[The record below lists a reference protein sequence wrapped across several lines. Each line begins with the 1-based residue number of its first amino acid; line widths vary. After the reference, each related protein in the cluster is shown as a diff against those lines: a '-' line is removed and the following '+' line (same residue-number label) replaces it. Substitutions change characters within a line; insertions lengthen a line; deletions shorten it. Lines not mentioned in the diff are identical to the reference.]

1 VNQIP
6 KGRIFSGMRPSGR
19 LHLGNWLGA
28 LKNWVTLQESYEC
41 FYCAVDVHALTTI
54 KDRRDTQSIQI
65 NVYDLVLDWLAAG
78 IDPDKS
84 VIFVQSRVPDVLTL
98 QSLLSMITPLGWL
111 MRVPTFKE
119 RIRQMDTT
127 EDSVSYGLVGY
138 PVLMASDIILYKADT
153 VPVGEDQLPH
163 IELTREIVR
172 RFNSIFDPIFPEPKA
187 VLTESPM
194 ILGTDGFSKMSKS
207 LDNHLELAASPE
219 ETLTRLRSAFTDPK
233 RLRKS
238 DPGTPE
244 VCNIYKLHSYFNSNQ
259 LSKIHNECSNAT
271 RGCVDCKFEL
281 GEKIN
286 ESLEEFRH
294 RRRLLMERPNYV
306 RDVLESGADKA
317 RLIAS
322 ETIAEVKSC
331 MGLY

>member
-1 VNQIP
+1 MNQIP

-28 LKNWVTLQESYEC
+28 LKNWVALQESYEC

-54 KDRRDTQSIQI
+54 KDREEAQSIQG
-65 NVYDLVLDWLAAG
+65 NVYDMVLDWLAAG
-78 IDPDKS
+78 INPDKS
-84 VIFVQSRVPDVLTL
+84 IIFVQSSVPDVLTL

-138 PVLMASDIILYKADT
+138 PVLMTSDIILYKADT

-163 IELTREIVR
+163 IELAREIVR
-172 RFNSIFDPIFPEPKA
+172 RFNNIFEPIFPEPKA
-187 VLTESPM
+187 VLTEAPM
-194 ILGTDGFSKMSKS
+194 IFGTDGFSKMSKS
-207 LDNHLELAASPE
+207 LDNHLELAATPE
-219 ETLTRLRSAFTDPK
+219 ETLK
-233 RLRKS
+233 RLRPAYTDPNRLRKT
-238 DPGTPE
+238 DPGNPE
-244 VCNIYKLHSYFNSNQ
+244 VCNIYKLHNYFNPSQ
-259 LSKIHNECSNAT
+259 LTKIHDECSKAL
-271 RGCVDCKFEL
+271 RGCVDCKIEL

-286 ESLEEFRH
+286 ESLEEFRY
-294 RRRLLMERPNYV
+294 RRKIFEGQPNFV
-306 RDVLESGADKA
+306 NDVLESGAAKA

-322 ETIAEVKSC
+322 ETIDEVRSC
-331 MGLY
+331 MGL

>member
-1 VNQIP
+1 MNQIP
-6 KGRIFSGMRPSGR
+6 NGRIFSGMRPSGR

-28 LKNWVTLQESYEC
+28 LKNWVALQESYEC

-54 KDRRDTQSIQI
+54 KDREDAQSIKG
-65 NVYDLVLDWLAAG
+65 NVYDMVLDWLAAG

-84 VIFVQSRVPDVLTL
+84 IVFVQSSVPDVLTL

-138 PVLMASDIILYKADT
+138 PVLMTSDIILYKADT

-163 IELTREIVR
+163 IELAREIVR
-172 RFNSIFDPIFPEPKA
+172 RFNNIFEPIFPEPKA

-194 ILGTDGFSKMSKS
+194 ILGIDGFSKMSKS
-207 LDNHLELAASPE
+207 LDNHLELAATPE
-219 ETLTRLRSAFTDPK
+219 ETLERLRPAYTDPN
-233 RLRKS
+233 RLRRS

-244 VCNIYKLHSYFNSNQ
+244 ICNIYKLHNYFNSNQ
-259 LSKIHNECSNAT
+259 LSKIHDECSNAL
-271 RGCVDCKFEL
+271 RGCVDCKIEL
-281 GEKIN
+281 GGKIN
-286 ESLEEFRH
+286 ESLEEFRY
-294 RRRLLMERPNYV
+294 RRRAFEERPNFV
-306 RDVLESGADKA
+306 NDVLESGAAKA

-322 ETIAEVKSC
+322 ETIDEVRSC
-331 MGLY
+331 MGL